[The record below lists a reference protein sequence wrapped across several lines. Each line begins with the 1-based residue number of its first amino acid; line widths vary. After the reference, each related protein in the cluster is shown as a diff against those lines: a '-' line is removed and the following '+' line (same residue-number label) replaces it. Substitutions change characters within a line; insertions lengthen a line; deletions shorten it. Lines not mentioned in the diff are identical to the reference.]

1 MGNSPKFNWHAAS
14 VTMGQPY
21 SHVGLQGRSAP
32 WHRDLKPNNVFLSAE
47 GKVALGDFGLARLY
61 GDNGPRP
68 AYGVMGG
75 QGQALPLLGGQTSP
89 PPLGCSGQAPHKV
102 PPSPHWG
109 LKKKEVCC
117 GCWSPSKGGSWW
129 PDPSARRPSPSS
141 TARQR
146 CCLGHGTMGPRWT
159 SGLWGASLRSCG
171 SASLCSQ
178 VLVILKDTTSFV
190 YQSGA
195 GGARAGFDIRRPYG
209 V

>member
-1 MGNSPKFNWHAAS
+1 
-14 VTMGQPY
+14 MGQPY

-32 WHRDLKPNNVFLSAE
+32 RHRDLKPNNVFLSAE

-75 QGQALPLLGGQTSP
+75 RGQALSLLGGQTSP

-109 LKKKEVCC
+109 LKKRGLLWLLVSFKGRLVVARPLSPQAITIFYRPPEMLFGARYYGPAVDVWSV
-117 GCWSPSKGGSWW
+117 GCIFAELWLSKPLFPGVSHSQGY
-129 PDPSARRPSPSS
+129 DLF
-141 TARQR
+141 
-146 CCLGHGTMGPRWT
+146 CLSVW
-159 SGLWGASLRSCG
+159 
-171 SASLCSQ
+171 
-178 VLVILKDTTSFV
+178 
-190 YQSGA
+190 A